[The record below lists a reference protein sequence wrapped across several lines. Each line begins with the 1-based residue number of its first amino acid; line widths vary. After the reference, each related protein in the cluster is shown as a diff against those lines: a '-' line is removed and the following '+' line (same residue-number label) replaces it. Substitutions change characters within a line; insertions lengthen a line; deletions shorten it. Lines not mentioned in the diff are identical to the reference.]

1 MMKNRFLITGTKIK
15 SNNYKIIYI
24 ISEIVQNPD
33 AANDGTLH
41 HKFKA
46 LKMRQYILLFSLI
59 IAFTAKSQITVGSQ
73 LPTISLKDITGK
85 EVKVSPN
92 KNQYVLIDFW
102 ASWCAPC
109 RKKNK
114 ELVQLQKDTAKK
126 DLIIIGISLDA
137 DTKKWIRAIE
147 KDNINYQQLNDPYG
161 FDAATAIQFGV
172 EQLPASYLFDKQ
184 GKLIAI
190 NPTHEE
196 ISNLLNSK

>member
-1 MMKNRFLITGTKIK
+1 MKNIFLITGTKIK

-24 ISEIVQNPD
+24 ISEIVQNP
-33 AANDGTLH
+33 AAAYDGTLH
-41 HKFKA
+41 HKFKV

-92 KNQYVLIDFW
+92 QNQYVLIDFW

-114 ELVQLQKDTAKK
+114 ELVQLQKDTSKR
-126 DLIIIGISLDA
+126 DLIFIGISLDV

-147 KDNINYQQLNDPYG
+147 KDGINYQQLNDPYG